1 MDVEKFNIEYKSLK
15 KAIGDKA
22 RLRDVAETCVCLA
35 NGQGGKLYIGIEDGS
50 NEPPAGQRINQ
61 VDLNKVVSR
70 LRELTDS
77 VAVLPSDILSHDNG
91 GQYFILNIPPT
102 TRTIATTSNGKVLIR
117 ISDNCFPVSGQELTD
132 LAMEKTAFQ
141 WEIVSL
147 KKIPL
152 DNVDKT
158 AIKFLTNHI
167 RNTEKVSEFIKSKED
182 LEILEA
188 YQLIT
193 DDGFLTNLGTLWLG
207 ESHQRARISYP
218 ISVQYIVYNDN
229 DEKIR
234 KVEWHDNQYNPMEL
248 LKDIER
254 ETVELTYSTEMPDG
268 LFRKNVREY
277 PSEVIRELLVNAIA
291 HKKYTQSGDIF
302 IELYPDRVEITSPGG
317 LPLGVTASNILHER
331 KRRNPHLIKLM
342 SDFGLMEGEGSG
354 YDLVYEKLAM
364 DAKPLP
370 SIECDFNKVKV
381 IVKSGSINTEAVSIL
396 DYIDKHF
403 TLKQKEYITVG
414 IIATDKKISATR
426 LTSKLQLGAEEKIR
440 SWIGSL
446 TTEGIVVTHGIKK
459 GTQYLLNPKLVSQA
473 DVKVKPSLKTMEP
486 YKLEALIVEDIRHN
500 SESSMISEIQKRLKD
515 IDIAL
520 LRRTIYKMV
529 EHGILNTLGAKKNR
543 TYILSK
549 KKQNENKSE
558 NKTT

>member
-1 MDVEKFNIEYKSLK
+1 MMDVEKFNIEYKSLR
-15 KAIGDKA
+15 KAMGEKA
-22 RLRDVAETCVCLA
+22 RLRDLAETCVCLA
-35 NGQGGKLYIGIEDGS
+35 NGQGGKLYIGIEDDS
-50 NEPPAGQRINQ
+50 KEPPAAQRINQ
-61 VDLNKVVSR
+61 DELNKVVSR

-77 VAVLPSDILSHDNG
+77 VAVLPTDIISHDNG
-91 GQYFILNIPPT
+91 GEYFILNIPPT

-147 KKIPL
+147 KKIP
-152 DNVDKT
+152 VDT
-158 AIKFLTNHI
+158 VDESVINDLASQI
-167 RNTEKVSEFIKSKED
+167 RDSEKVSEFIKSKDD
-182 LEILEA
+182 LEILKA

-193 DDGFLTNLGTLWLG
+193 DEGYLTNLGTLWLG
-207 ESHQRARISYP
+207 KPHERARISYP

-268 LFRKNVREY
+268 LFRKKVREY

-342 SDFGLMEGEGSG
+342 SDLGLMEGEGSG

-370 SIECDFNKVKV
+370 TIESDFNKVKV
-381 IVKSGSINTEAVSIL
+381 IVKSGSINPEAVSIL
-396 DYIDKHF
+396 DFIDKHF

-414 IIATDKKISATR
+414 IIATGKKISATQ
-426 LTSKLQLGAEEKIR
+426 LTGKLQLGAEDKIR

-446 TTEGIVVTHGIKK
+446 VTEGIVVTHGIKK

-473 DVKVKPSLKTMEP
+473 DVNVKPSLKTMEP
-486 YKLEALIVEDIRHN
+486 YKLEALIVEDIKHN
-500 SESSMISEIQKRLKD
+500 SESATISEIHKRLKD
-515 IDIAL
+515 VDMGL

-529 EHGILNTLGAKKNR
+529 ENGTLSTEGAKKNR
-543 TYILSK
+543 SYIMSK
-549 KKQNENKSE
+549 KK
-558 NKTT
+558 